1 MLFKMEKIKK
11 IILKLHNTD
20 GLPAKLSDVNFS
32 KDDFEKVAQ
41 TAINDGAIIVNPKA
55 AEKQW

>member
-1 MLFKMEKIKK
+1 M
-11 IILKLHNTD
+11 
-20 GLPAKLSDVNFS
+20 GFS

-55 AEKQW
+55 AEKQ

>member
-1 MLFKMEKIKK
+1 MLFKIEKIKK
-11 IILKLHNTD
+11 IILKLHNTA

-55 AEKQW
+55 AEKQ